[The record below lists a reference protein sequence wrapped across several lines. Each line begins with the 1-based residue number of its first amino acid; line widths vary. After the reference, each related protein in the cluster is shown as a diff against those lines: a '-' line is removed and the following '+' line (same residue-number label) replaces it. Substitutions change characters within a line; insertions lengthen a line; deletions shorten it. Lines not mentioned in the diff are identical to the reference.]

1 MTAIQW
7 DVSAG
12 DPWRGATGPIM
23 VKQVLSHVRPGS
35 IVIFHANGRGWHT
48 SDALP
53 EIVAALKQRGY
64 EFVTVSE
71 LMRAG
76 KPVIESRC
84 YDSKPGDTD
93 KYDNL
98 ARKPA
103 TQGDGQVARLN
114 QKRGGPAGRPASP
127 WADPSEGGWK
137 AVAEPK

>member
-1 MTAIQW
+1 
-7 DVSAG
+7 
-12 DPWRGATGPIM
+12 M

-53 EIVAALKQRGY
+53 EIVATLKQRGY

-93 KYDNL
+93 KYDNV
-98 ARKPA
+98 ARRPE
-103 TQGDGQVARLN
+103 THGDGPVARLAP
-114 QKRGGPAGRPASP
+114 KKGTPSGGASRWP
-127 WADPSEGGWK
+127 DPSDSGWK
-137 AVAEPK
+137 TATEPK